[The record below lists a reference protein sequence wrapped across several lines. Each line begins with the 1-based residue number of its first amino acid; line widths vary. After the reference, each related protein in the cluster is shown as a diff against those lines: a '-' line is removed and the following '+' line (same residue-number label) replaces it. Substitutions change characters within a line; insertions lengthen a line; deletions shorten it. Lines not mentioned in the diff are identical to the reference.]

1 VCGAA
6 APRVAAARYYCAAG
20 PSVAVAADMVLLP
33 ACIVL
38 CAASAV
44 SAQAGKHTS
53 RTFTY
58 GKYYANAPEAPGG
71 KATIDNSCVAD

>member
-1 VCGAA
+1 MTCDRQRATVLL
-6 APRVAAARYYCAAG
+6 RRRG
-20 PSVAVAADMVLLP
+20 PSVAVAADMALLP

-44 SAQAGKHTS
+44 SAQAGKYTS